1 VGIICPFFLGYQ
13 KGAVN
18 IIVCLKQILDPEIP
32 VRDFRVDGEKKE
44 AVRGSANLVTN
55 IFCENALETALQ
67 LREKLG
73 EKSGCAI
80 TALTFGPEAA
90 EDTLRKALAMKA
102 DAATLVVNDGSSHP
116 DPLAVAQTLAAAIR
130 KIGAFDLVM
139 LGRES
144 GDWGVAQTG
153 GLLAEEL
160 GIPCV
165 SFVDHIEASDDGPDA
180 GLIVKRQTDNGWEKL
195 IAKLPL
201 IVTITNN
208 EFNVPRIPKTR
219 DIMMSAR
226 QPITKWTLEEI
237 GVDAAEIRAGGN
249 YYEVVDLAIPVK
261 EVNCEFVSGD
271 TLEQKVEKFAARV
284 IEITRAL

>member
-1 VGIICPFFLGYQ
+1 
-13 KGAVN
+13 VN

-32 VRDFRVDGEKKE
+32 VRDFRVDGEKME
-44 AVRGSANLVTN
+44 AVQGSANLVTN

-67 LREKLG
+67 LREKSGAIPG
-73 EKSGCAI
+73 EKSAGKI
-80 TALTFGPEAA
+80 TALTFGPETA

-102 DAATLVVNDGSSHP
+102 DAATLVVNDGHPHP

-160 GIPCV
+160 GAPCV
-165 SFVDHIEASDDGPDA
+165 SFVDHIEASDN
-180 GLIVKRQTDNGWEKL
+180 GLIVKRQTENGWEML
-195 IAKLPL
+195 TAKPPL
-201 IVTITNN
+201 VVTITNN

-219 DIMMSAR
+219 DIMLSAR

-237 GVDAAEIRAGGN
+237 DVNAAEIRAGGN
-249 YYEVVDLAIPVK
+249 YYEVVDLAVPVK
-261 EVNCEFVSGD
+261 EVTCEFVSGE
-271 TLEQKVEKFAARV
+271 TLEQKVEKFAERI

>member
-1 VGIICPFFLGYQ
+1 LDAKSIV
-13 KGAVN
+13 VN

-32 VRDFRVDGEKKE
+32 ARDFRVDGEKKE

-73 EKSGCAI
+73 EKSGGKI
-80 TALTFGPEAA
+80 TALTFGAEAA

-102 DAATLVVNDGSSHP
+102 DAATLVVNDGHPHP

-130 KIGAFDLVM
+130 RIGVFDLVM

-160 GIPCV
+160 GAPLI
-165 SFVDHIEASDDGPDA
+165 SFVDHIEASGDDPDA
-180 GLIVKRQTDNGWEKL
+180 GPNASLIVKRQTDNGWEKL
-195 IAKLPL
+195 TAKPPL
-201 IVTITNN
+201 VVTVTNN

-237 GVDAAEIRAGGN
+237 GVNAAEVRAGGS
-249 YYEVVDLAIPVK
+249 YYDVIDLTVPVK
-261 EVNCEFVSGD
+261 EVICEFVSGD
-271 TLEQKVEKFAARV
+271 TLEQRVEKFAERIV
-284 IEITRAL
+284 EITRAL

>member
-1 VGIICPFFLGYQ
+1 
-13 KGAVN
+13 VN

-32 VRDFRVDGEKKE
+32 ARDFRVDGEKKE
-44 AVRGSANLVTN
+44 AVRGSSNLVTN

-67 LREKLG
+67 LREK
-73 EKSGCAI
+73 SGGRI
-80 TALTFGPEAA
+80 TALTFGPEEA

-102 DAATLVVNDGSSHP
+102 DAATLVVNDGHPHP

-160 GIPCV
+160 GAPCV
-165 SFVDHIEASDDGPDA
+165 SFVDHVEVSGDGPNAGPNDGPNA
-180 GLIVKRQTDNGWEKL
+180 GLIVKRQTDSGWEKL
-195 IAKLPL
+195 TGKPPL
-201 IVTITNN
+201 VVTITNN

-226 QPITKWTLEEI
+226 QPITKWMLEDL
-237 GVDAAEIRAGGN
+237 GVNAAEIRAGGS
-249 YYEVVDLAIPVK
+249 YYEVVDLAVPVK
-261 EVNCEFVSGD
+261 EVSCEFVSGD
-271 TLEQKVEKFAARV
+271 TLEQKVERFAERV
-284 IEITRAL
+284 VEITRAL

>member
-1 VGIICPFFLGYQ
+1 
-13 KGAVN
+13 VN

-32 VRDFRVDGEKKE
+32 ARDFRVYGEMKE

-67 LREKLG
+67 LREK
-73 EKSGCAI
+73 SGGRI
-80 TALTFGPEAA
+80 TALTFGSEEA

-102 DAATLVVNDGSSHP
+102 DAAALVVNDGHPHP

-160 GIPCV
+160 GAPCV
-165 SFVDHIEASDDGPDA
+165 SFVDHIEVSGDGPNA

-195 IAKLPL
+195 TGKPPL
-201 IVTITNN
+201 VVTVTNN

-226 QPITKWTLEEI
+226 QPITKWTLEDL
-237 GVDAAEIRAGGN
+237 GVNAAEIRAGGS
-249 YYEVVDLAIPVK
+249 YYEVVDLAVPVK
-261 EVNCEFVSGD
+261 EVACEFVSGD
-271 TLEQKVEKFAARV
+271 TLEQKVERFAERV
-284 IEITRAL
+284 VEITRAL

>member
-1 VGIICPFFLGYQ
+1 MDAKGII
-13 KGAVN
+13 VN

-32 VRDFRVDGEKKE
+32 ARDFRVDGERKE

-67 LREKLG
+67 LRER
-73 EKSGCAI
+73 SGGRI
-80 TALTFGPEAA
+80 TALTFGAEEA

-102 DAATLVVNDGSSHP
+102 DAAALVVNDGHPHP

-130 KIGAFDLVM
+130 RVGAFDLVM
-139 LGRES
+139 VGRES
-144 GDWGVAQTG
+144 GDWGSAQTG

-160 GIPCV
+160 GAPLI
-165 SFVDHIEASDDGPDA
+165 SFVDHIEASGDGS
-180 GLIVKRQTDNGWEKL
+180 LIVKRQTENGWEKL
-195 IAKLPL
+195 TAKPPL
-201 IVTITNN
+201 VVTITNN

-226 QPITKWTLEEI
+226 QPITKWTLEDL
-237 GVDAAEIRAGGN
+237 GVNATEIRAGGS
-249 YYEVVDLAIPVK
+249 YCEVVDLSVPVK
-261 EVNCEFVSGD
+261 EITCEIISGD
-271 TLEQKVEKFAARV
+271 TLEQKVEKFAERV

>member
-1 VGIICPFFLGYQ
+1 M
-13 KGAVN
+13 
-18 IIVCLKQILDPEIP
+18 
-32 VRDFRVDGEKKE
+32 KE

-73 EKSGCAI
+73 EKSGGRI
-80 TALTFGPEAA
+80 TALTFGSEEA

-102 DAATLVVNDGSSHP
+102 DAATLVVNDGHPHP

-160 GIPCV
+160 GAPCV
-165 SFVDHIEASDDGPDA
+165 SFVDHIEVSGDGTNAGPNT
-180 GLIVKRQTDNGWEKL
+180 GLIVKRQTDNGWEKFTG
-195 IAKLPL
+195 KTPL
-201 IVTITNN
+201 VVTITNN

-226 QPITKWTLEEI
+226 QPITKWTLEDL
-237 GVDAAEIRAGGN
+237 GVNAAEIRAGGS
-249 YYEVVDLAIPVK
+249 YYEVVDLAVPVK
-261 EVNCEFVSGD
+261 EVACEFVSGD
-271 TLEQKVEKFAARV
+271 TLEQKVERFAERV
-284 IEITRAL
+284 VEITRAL

>member
-1 VGIICPFFLGYQ
+1 
-13 KGAVN
+13 VN

-32 VRDFRVDGEKKE
+32 ARDFRVDGEKKE

-67 LREKLG
+67 LREKLA
-73 EKSGCAI
+73 EKSGCRI
-80 TALTFGPEAA
+80 TALTFGPESA

-102 DAATLVVNDGSSHP
+102 DAATLVVNDGHPHP

-160 GIPCV
+160 GEPCV
-165 SFVDHIEASDDGPDA
+165 SFVDHIEADGDGAGPNA
-180 GLIVKRQTDNGWEKL
+180 GLIVKRQTDIGWEKL
-195 IAKLPL
+195 TAKTPL
-201 IVTITNN
+201 VVTVTNN

-237 GVDAAEIRAGGN
+237 GVNAAEIRAGGS
-249 YYEVVDLAIPVK
+249 YYEVVDLAVPVK
-261 EVNCEFVSGD
+261 EVACEFVSGD
-271 TLEQKVEKFAARV
+271 TLEQKVEKFAERLV
-284 IEITRAL
+284 EITRAL